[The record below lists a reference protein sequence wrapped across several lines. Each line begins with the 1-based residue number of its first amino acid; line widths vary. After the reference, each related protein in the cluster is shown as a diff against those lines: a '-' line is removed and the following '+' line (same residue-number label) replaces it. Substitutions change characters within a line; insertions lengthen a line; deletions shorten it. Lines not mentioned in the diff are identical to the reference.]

1 MMKWNHHYDAT
12 ISNTVNFIENLS
24 PSIVVQTS
32 GADIN
37 RQSTTNLLREKNIQ
51 TIKAY
56 SKTKDATVFDISDSG
71 FQMYQTLSLIFL
83 QYLKSGIRKMATGN
97 IVYLMIKWL
106 SDGKKL
112 MGSTISLMDKV
123 KCKLICGFI

>member
-1 MMKWNHHYDAT
+1 MMPRFQ
-12 ISNTVNFIENLS
+12 NTVNFIENLS

-37 RQSTTNLLREKNIQ
+37 RQSTTNLLREKIYKLSRLIVKPKMRQ
-51 TIKAY
+51 Y
-56 SKTKDATVFDISDSG
+56 LISAIVV

-83 QYLKSGIRKMATGN
+83 QYQKSGIRKMATGN

-106 SDGKKL
+106 LVGKKL
-112 MGSTISLMDKV
+112 MGFTISLMDKA
-123 KCKLICGFI
+123 KCRLIDGFI